1 MRYTVQNVPTPAVV
15 IDPQIVDRNIQRMA
29 DYVRSRG
36 LGLRPHIKTHKSLE
50 MARKQIDSGAIGLTV
65 ATVNEAQV
73 MAKLEAEL
81 MLAYPALDRARA
93 LRLGELAKELNLI
106 VAVDSNLAVVN
117 LASAASSAGSELGI
131 LVDVDCGFGR
141 TGVQTPKDAL
151 DIAQTVDGLQGVRL
165 DGLFTFPGHI
175 SVRYSHQEAELRYV
189 GNILESTI
197 ELWSRHGLEAR
208 IVSGGSTPTAL
219 RSHFVK
225 SYTEIRPGTYIYND
239 RSCIVGGWCKAEDTA
254 VKIIA
259 TVVSEAVPDKCV
271 LDCGSKTLTQ
281 DLVMGDTNR
290 GHGIIVEYPQADIV
304 RLSEEH
310 GEVDLSRCDHR
321 PSLGERVQVIAN
333 HICPVVNLHDFAWIL
348 NEDTSLQKLLV
359 DARSGSCP

>member
-1 MRYTVQNVPTPAVV
+1 
-15 IDPQIVDRNIQRMA
+15 MA
-29 DYVRSRG
+29 DYVRIRG

-65 ATVNEAQV
+65 ATLNEARV
-73 MAKLEAEL
+73 MAKLQVEL

-93 LRLGELAKELNLI
+93 LGVGELAKKAKLI
-106 VAVDSNLAVVN
+106 VAVDSRLAVEN

-131 LVDVDCGFGR
+131 LVDLDCGFGR

-151 DIAQTVDGLQGVRL
+151 DIAQTVDRLQGVRL

-175 SVRYSHQEAELRYV
+175 SLQYSQQGAGLRYV
-189 GNILESTI
+189 DNILKSTL
-197 ELWSRHGLEAR
+197 ELWYRHGLEAK
-208 IVSGGSTPTAL
+208 IVSGGSTPTAFQ
-219 RSHFVK
+219 SHLVK

-239 RSCIVGGWCKAEDTA
+239 RSCVVGGSCKAEDTA

-259 TVVSEAVPDKCV
+259 TVVSEAVPGKCV

-290 GHGIIVEYPQADIV
+290 GHGMIVEYPQADIV

-310 GEVDLSRCDHR
+310 GEVDLSRCDYR
-321 PSLGERVQVIAN
+321 PSLGERVQVIVN
-333 HICPVVNLHDFAWIL
+333 HICPAVNLHDFAWIV
-348 NEDTSLQKLLV
+348 NEDASLQKLLV
-359 DARSGSCP
+359 DARSGSCLQSDV